1 MSQNEFITKNVDE
14 ITDNS
19 KLEFPL
25 NIAMASAW
33 ILGNFKGINLKVL
46 DMRKTTALA
55 DYFIL
60 ASATNSSMANAMSDE
75 IAKQMKRKGQTV
87 ISKEGL
93 HQQTDWILIDLGD
106 IIVHIFDESAREA
119 YDIDNLWS
127 VPTVEIPNEYY
138 YSSDEAESSADSDK
152 GYF

>member
-1 MSQNEFITKNVDE
+1 MSQNEFINKNVDE
-14 ITDNS
+14 IADN
-19 KLEFPL
+19 KELDFPL

-46 DMRKTTALA
+46 DMRKTTSLA
-55 DYFIL
+55 DYFVL

-75 IAKQMKRKGQTV
+75 IGKQMKRKGQTI

-93 HQQTDWILIDLGD
+93 HQSTDWILIDAGD
-106 IIVHIFDESAREA
+106 IIVHIFDESSREA

-127 VPTVEIPNEYY
+127 VPSVEIPNEYY
-138 YSSDEAESSADSDK
+138 YSDEADSTAGDDK